1 MPLFNNITDIA
12 TAMLILFPLMTVGA
26 FLSFLFIRRLS
37 TAGNMIAI
45 LGMLNIVWLGFL
57 RGDSQGMDITEGML
71 ILAVGVASFIAS
83 ALIVRIIFF
92 AFCMLITRRSFVAY
106 YRLMRRRWA

>member
-71 ILAVGVASFIAS
+71 ILAVGVASFIACIAA

-92 AFCMLITRRSFVAY
+92 AFC
-106 YRLMRRRWA
+106 